1 METGRKTSKKPNDM
15 QSFHYIIRILL
26 HSKGSNLLKV
36 VSLGLGLAMSILL
49 FSRVAFE
56 QSYDTC
62 FPDYS
67 RLYQVWSQFT
77 VKGEKYDWQQQNSG
91 PVVGAIFESF
101 PEQVESATCT
111 CRWMAS
117 DPLYYGNTRFDEPK
131 IAADSLFFQ
140 TMGIEVL
147 TGNPV
152 QDLQQPN
159 VIYLCETLARRMF
172 GGEDPIG
179 KVISYNRKRDLTVR
193 GTYADLPDNT
203 TVKADAVISM
213 PPSWAAEVANY
224 SWSGGDSYPQYVRL
238 KPGADAE
245 TVNSRLDAMVDKYRP
260 AEDKASFGYVA
271 KIAPLRNTYRG
282 YEDVQRSKVI
292 LLVMGFSIL
301 FIAALNYAL
310 ISISSLSRR
319 AKAVGVQ
326 KCSGASGA
334 GIFGMFLM
342 ETALIILL
350 SLCVMAFLLFA
361 FQDFVEDT
369 ASTHLHN
376 LLTWQR
382 AWVPALTV
390 LLLFVVGGVIPGQ
403 LFARIPVTQVFRRY
417 TEGKKG
423 WKRPLLFIQFAGV
436 AFICGMM
443 WMVAAQ
449 YSYVTGKD
457 MGFDPHNV
465 AVASMY
471 FEKDNRAQAETFFR
485 NLPYVEDITIGGNP
499 LRGYS
504 GAMIN
509 GENGS
514 SLFSAR
520 FDQCWEN
527 YASFMHMT
535 LLAGRMPRTE
545 GNEHW
550 WDEAVVNEA
559 FARSMNWGNEVVGR
573 TVYTMGLTTKVVGL
587 LKDFQIGGFY
597 AEPQPYISFAL
608 EVFGG
613 NPFFFKLKEPFGD
626 NLLKLQKAVSE
637 AFPGQTIDI
646 ESMPNQAEA
655 LYNPVRVLRNAVMAS
670 AVVMFF
676 IMLMGLLGYTADE
689 VQRRSKE
696 IAIRKVNGADAG
708 DILRLLGRDVLWVSV
723 PAVLAGILASAY
735 VNHLWLAAF
744 STQVP
749 VGWPMYVLVGFTL
762 LAIILTCVLR
772 QSWRIAQSNPVESIK
787 SE

>member
-15 QSFHYIIRILL
+15 QSFHYIIRTLL

-36 VSLGLGLAMSILL
+36 VSLGLGLTMSILL

-62 FPDYS
+62 FKDYD
-67 RLYQVWSQFT
+67 RLYQVWTQFT
-77 VKGEKYDWQQQNSG
+77 IKGEKLGWQQQNSG
-91 PVVGAIFESF
+91 PVAGAIFESF

-111 CRWMAS
+111 NRWMAS
-117 DPLYYGNTRFDEPK
+117 EPLYYGNTRFEEPK

-203 TVKADAVISM
+203 TVKADAVISL
-213 PPSWAAEVANY
+213 PPSWAAEVSNY
-224 SWSGGDSYPQYVRL
+224 SWDGGDSYPQFVRL

-245 TVNSRLDAMVDKYRP
+245 AVNSRLDAMMDKYRP
-260 AEDKASFGYVA
+260 AESKKYYGYAA
-271 KIAPLRNTYRG
+271 KIAPLRDTYRG
-282 YEDVQRSKVI
+282 YDAVKRSKVI

-334 GIFGMFLM
+334 GIFGMFLA

-369 ASTHLHN
+369 ASTRLHN

-390 LLLFVVGGVIPGQ
+390 LLLFVVGGVLPGH

-423 WKRPLLFIQFAGV
+423 WKRPLLFVQFAGV
-436 AFICGMM
+436 AFICGVMA
-443 WMVAAQ
+443 MVTAQ
-449 YSYVTGKD
+449 YSYVMNKD
-457 MGFDPHNV
+457 MGFRTEGV
-465 AVASMY
+465 ATSWIA
-471 FEKDNRAQAETFFR
+471 FENEAEYTGAENFFR
-485 NLPYVEDITIGGNP
+485 GLPYVEDVTCGGNP
-499 LRGYS
+499 IDGYS
-504 GAMIN
+504 GTMIE
-509 GENGS
+509 GDGAQ
-514 SLFSAR
+514 SLFSSR
-520 FDQCWEN
+520 FDQTAEN
-527 YASFMHMT
+527 YHAFMGMT
-535 LLAGRMPRTE
+535 YQAGRAPRWNT
-545 GNEHW
+545 NW
-550 WDEAVVNEA
+550 WDEVAVNET
-559 FARSMNWGNEVVGR
+559 FADFMHWPKDDVVGR
-573 TVYTMGLTTKVVGL
+573 TVRSMGHTSKVVGL
-587 LKDFQIGGFY
+587 LKDFQIQGFY
-597 AEPQPYISFAL
+597 SNPTPYIAYVQKYL
-608 EVFGG
+608 NGRLY
-613 NPFFFKLKEPFGD
+613 FKLKEPFGD
-626 NLLKLQKAVSE
+626 NLLKLQQATAE
-637 AFPGQTIDI
+637 AYPGRTIDI
-646 ESMPNQAEA
+646 YSYQGEVEGLN
-655 LYNPVRVLRNAVMAS
+655 NPVRVLRNAMVVA
-670 AVVMFF
+670 AIVMFF

-696 IAIRKVNGADAG
+696 IAIRKVNGAEAG
-708 DILRLLGRDVLWVSV
+708 GILELLGRDILWVAL
-723 PAVLAGILASAY
+723 PAVLIGVGASAY
-735 VNHLWLAAF
+735 VNGLWLDMF
-744 STQVP
+744 SVTVP
-749 VGWPMYVLVGFTL
+749 GGWAVYVLVALVNL
-762 LAIILTCVLR
+762 LVILACVL
-772 QSWRIAQSNPVESIK
+772 WRTWHIANENPVLSLKNE
-787 SE
+787 